1 MDDLGNSVIP
11 QVADQV
17 GVLGC
22 LVHIIDTSQVLDLTS
37 PRSLVQ
43 SPPVDLLTP
52 FQRSSDVDQ
61 EVVATAGADNL
72 LLESL
77 SGPLVRSGGG
87 GNDGGTG
94 LGKLGSDETD
104 SLEVDVLLL
113 TSDGTANLGVEV

>member
-77 SGPLVRSGGG
+77 S
-87 GNDGGTG
+87 
-94 LGKLGSDETD
+94 
-104 SLEVDVLLL
+104 
-113 TSDGTANLGVEV
+113 